1 MALSEELPLYRDTY
15 RLLNNIEVKA
25 KIAGWLSEHGL
36 SLHPRKIYL
45 QHYTKGV
52 LFIGGMILPGRKYL
66 SNRTVGFCY
75 DAIDRLNRLAAGS
88 PDYVKT
94 HGEEFVSTIN
104 SYLGMMR
111 HFFSYNLRCKVMS
124 RIGKEWWQVIY
135 FAGHLEKVV
144 LKKRY
149 RQIECKK
156 EEICNEIK
164 ELRRTV

>member
-1 MALSEELPLYRDTY
+1 
-15 RLLNNIEVKA
+15 
-25 KIAGWLSEHGL
+25 
-36 SLHPRKIYL
+36 
-45 QHYTKGV
+45 
-52 LFIGGMILPGRKYL
+52 
-66 SNRTVGFCY
+66 
-75 DAIDRLNRLAAGS
+75 
-88 PDYVKT
+88 
-94 HGEEFVSTIN
+94 
-104 SYLGMMR
+104 
-111 HFFSYNLRCKVMS
+111 MS

>member
-1 MALSEELPLYRDTY
+1 M
-15 RLLNNIEVKA
+15 
-25 KIAGWLSEHGL
+25 
-36 SLHPRKIYL
+36 
-45 QHYTKGV
+45 
-52 LFIGGMILPGRKYL
+52 
-66 SNRTVGFCY
+66 
-75 DAIDRLNRLAAGS
+75 AAGS

-111 HFFSYNLRCKVMS
+111 HFSSYNLRCKVMS

>member
-1 MALSEELPLYRDTY
+1 
-15 RLLNNIEVKA
+15 
-25 KIAGWLSEHGL
+25 
-36 SLHPRKIYL
+36 
-45 QHYTKGV
+45 
-52 LFIGGMILPGRKYL
+52 MILPGRKYL

-88 PDYVKT
+88 PDYAQT

-111 HFFSYNLRCKVMS
+111 HFSSYNLRCKVMS

>member
-1 MALSEELPLYRDTY
+1 MWNKTTYPFLVQAPVSYTHLS
-15 RLLNNIEVKA
+15 
-25 KIAGWLSEHGL
+25 
-36 SLHPRKIYL
+36 
-45 QHYTKGV
+45 
-52 LFIGGMILPGRKYL
+52 
-66 SNRTVGFCY
+66 
-75 DAIDRLNRLAAGS
+75 
-88 PDYVKT
+88 
-94 HGEEFVSTIN
+94 
-104 SYLGMMR
+104 
-111 HFFSYNLRCKVMS
+111 SYNLRCKVMS

>member
-1 MALSEELPLYRDTY
+1 MAFTQVASLIYIEGSFELLT
-15 RLLNNIEVKA
+15 
-25 KIAGWLSEHGL
+25 
-36 SLHPRKIYL
+36 HP
-45 QHYTKGV
+45 H
-52 LFIGGMILPGRKYL
+52 
-66 SNRTVGFCY
+66 
-75 DAIDRLNRLAAGS
+75 
-88 PDYVKT
+88 
-94 HGEEFVSTIN
+94 
-104 SYLGMMR
+104 LGMMR
-111 HFFSYNLRCKVMS
+111 HFSSYNLRCKVMS

>member
-1 MALSEELPLYRDTY
+1 
-15 RLLNNIEVKA
+15 
-25 KIAGWLSEHGL
+25 
-36 SLHPRKIYL
+36 
-45 QHYTKGV
+45 
-52 LFIGGMILPGRKYL
+52 MILGEDHYGSQGEHYFWPKDYSSAKLAQKR
-66 SNRTVGFCY
+66 
-75 DAIDRLNRLAAGS
+75 IDKLEKAGIQCKLTG
-88 PDYVKT
+88 YNGGYIRFLGYT
-94 HGEEFVSTIN
+94 
-104 SYLGMMR
+104 YLGMMR
-111 HFFSYNLRCKVMS
+111 HFSSYNLRCKVMS

>member
-1 MALSEELPLYRDTY
+1 
-15 RLLNNIEVKA
+15 
-25 KIAGWLSEHGL
+25 
-36 SLHPRKIYL
+36 
-45 QHYTKGV
+45 
-52 LFIGGMILPGRKYL
+52 MILPGRKYL

-111 HFFSYNLRCKVMS
+111 HFSSYNLRCKVMS

-144 LKKRY
+144 LKNGTDRLNAKKR
-149 RQIECKK
+149 RFVMKSK
-156 EEICNEIK
+156 N
-164 ELRRTV
+164 